1 MFFQG
6 IFTLIERISARSLT
20 FFLYRSQ
27 GEFSSP
33 SCHQQSPE
41 TLRRRWMTLIHG
53 LILPS
58 LCEFTLRSPR
68 RDSDEMSNLHQ
79 HYAGICLLTLLS
91 FSCTTFA
98 AKPSRQEVHPA
109 VIGSFT
115 RAIQPILLNRCAAGA
130 CHGGSQGAAPQLLRG
145 PIHGQAN
152 QRTTLK
158 NLESITTSVQNKSN
172 DRMFLSKIL
181 NHHDKRTNASVPKK
195 ELLTAHEQELFVTW
209 LTALPQNENPQ
220 SRSAVHSPQAQRV
233 DPANFELPQP
243 PPASLGQHNRF
254 KILLEQAKNPP
265 QFPPPRVTPGLRL
278 EKILPEEFP
287 LFKETPREE
296 DAPPPSD
303 K

>member
-20 FFLYRSQ
+20 FFLYRSR

-33 SCHQQSPE
+33 SCHQQRPKP
-41 TLRRRWMTLIHG
+41 LRRRWMTLIHG

-58 LCEFTLRSPR
+58 LCAFTINSHR

-98 AKPSRQEVHPA
+98 AKPNRQEVHPA

-115 RAIQPILLNRCAAGA
+115 RAIQPLLLNRCAAGA

-145 PIHGQAN
+145 PTHGRAN

-158 NLESITTSVQNKSN
+158 NLESITTSVQDKSN

-181 NHHDKRTNASVPKK
+181 NHHDKRTKASVPKK

-209 LTALPQNENPQ
+209 LTALHQNEHPQLRSAAPSPQ
-220 SRSAVHSPQAQRV
+220 SQRV
-233 DPANFELPQP
+233 NPASFELPQP

-287 LFKETPREE
+287 LLKESLSEE
-296 DAPPPSD
+296 DAQPPSD

>member
-1 MFFQG
+1 
-6 IFTLIERISARSLT
+6 
-20 FFLYRSQ
+20 
-27 GEFSSP
+27 
-33 SCHQQSPE
+33 
-41 TLRRRWMTLIHG
+41 
-53 LILPS
+53 
-58 LCEFTLRSPR
+58 
-68 RDSDEMSNLHQ
+68 MSNLHQ

-98 AKPSRQEVHPA
+98 AKPNRQEVHPA

-115 RAIQPILLNRCAAGA
+115 RAIQPLLLNRCAAGA
-130 CHGGSQGAAPQLLRG
+130 CHGGSQGAEPQLLRG

-195 ELLTAHEQELFVTW
+195 KLLTAHEQELFVTW
-209 LTALPQNENPQ
+209 LTSLPQDPKTQPQ
-220 SRSAVHSPQAQRV
+220 AVSSSPQTQRV
-233 DPANFELPQP
+233 NQASFEQPQQQP
-243 PPASLGQHNRF
+243 ESTGQQNRF

-287 LFKETPREE
+287 LLKESLSEE

>member
-27 GEFSSP
+27 GKFSSP

-58 LCEFTLRSPR
+58 LCAFTLRSPR
-68 RDSDEMSNLHQ
+68 RDSDEMSNPYQ

-130 CHGGSQGAAPQLLRG
+130 CHGGSQGATPQLLRG
-145 PIHGQAN
+145 PIHGQVN

-287 LFKETPREE
+287 LLKEILSEE
-296 DAPPPSD
+296 DATPPSD

>member
-6 IFTLIERISARSLT
+6 IFTSIERISARSLT
-20 FFLYRSQ
+20 FFLYRSR

-33 SCHQQSPE
+33 SCHQQRPKP
-41 TLRRRWMTLIHG
+41 LRRRWMTLIHG

-58 LCEFTLRSPR
+58 LCAFTINSHR

-98 AKPSRQEVHPA
+98 AKPNRQEVHPA

-115 RAIQPILLNRCAAGA
+115 RAIQPLLLNRCAAGA

-145 PIHGQAN
+145 PIHGRAN

-158 NLESITTSVQNKSN
+158 NLESITTSVQDKSN

-181 NHHDKRTNASVPKK
+181 NHHDKRTKASVPKK

-209 LTALPQNENPQ
+209 LTALHQNEHPQLRSAAPSPQ
-220 SRSAVHSPQAQRV
+220 SQRV
-233 DPANFELPQP
+233 NPASFELPQP

-265 QFPPPRVTPGLRL
+265 QLPPPRVTHGLRL

-287 LFKETPREE
+287 LLKESLSEE

>member
-1 MFFQG
+1 
-6 IFTLIERISARSLT
+6 
-20 FFLYRSQ
+20 
-27 GEFSSP
+27 
-33 SCHQQSPE
+33 
-41 TLRRRWMTLIHG
+41 MTLIHG

-58 LCEFTLRSPR
+58 LCAFTINSYR

-98 AKPSRQEVHPA
+98 AKPNRQEVHPA
-109 VIGSFT
+109 VIESFT
-115 RAIQPILLNRCAAGA
+115 RAIQPLLLNRCAAGA

-158 NLESITTSVQNKSN
+158 NLESITTSVQDKSN
-172 DRMFLSKIL
+172 NRMFLSKIL
-181 NHHDKRTNASVPKK
+181 NHHDKRTKASVPKK

-209 LTALPQNENPQ
+209 LTALHQNKHPQLRSAAPSPQ
-220 SRSAVHSPQAQRV
+220 SQRV
-233 DPANFELPQP
+233 NPASFELPQP
-243 PPASLGQHNRF
+243 PTASRGQHNRF

-287 LFKETPREE
+287 LLKEILGEE

>member
-20 FFLYRSQ
+20 FFLYRSR

-33 SCHQQSPE
+33 SCHQQRPKP
-41 TLRRRWMTLIHG
+41 LRRRWMTLIHG

-58 LCEFTLRSPR
+58 LCAFTINSHR

-98 AKPSRQEVHPA
+98 AKPNRQEVHPA

-115 RAIQPILLNRCAAGA
+115 RAIQPLLLNRCAAGA

-145 PIHGQAN
+145 PIHGRAN

-158 NLESITTSVQNKSN
+158 NLESITTSVQDKSN

-181 NHHDKRTNASVPKK
+181 NHHDKRTKASVPKK

-209 LTALPQNENPQ
+209 LTALHQNEHPQLRSAAPSPQ
-220 SRSAVHSPQAQRV
+220 SQRV
-233 DPANFELPQP
+233 NPASFELPQP

-287 LFKETPREE
+287 LLKESLSEE
-296 DAPPPSD
+296 DAHPPSD

>member
-1 MFFQG
+1 
-6 IFTLIERISARSLT
+6 
-20 FFLYRSQ
+20 
-27 GEFSSP
+27 
-33 SCHQQSPE
+33 
-41 TLRRRWMTLIHG
+41 
-53 LILPS
+53 
-58 LCEFTLRSPR
+58 
-68 RDSDEMSNLHQ
+68 MSNLHQ

-98 AKPSRQEVHPA
+98 AKPNRQEVHPA

-115 RAIQPILLNRCAAGA
+115 RAIQPLLLNRCAAGA

-145 PIHGQAN
+145 PIHGRAN

-158 NLESITTSVQNKSN
+158 NLESITTSVQDKSN

-181 NHHDKRTNASVPKK
+181 NHHDKRTKASVPKK

-209 LTALPQNENPQ
+209 LTALHQNEHPQLRSAAPSPQ
-220 SRSAVHSPQAQRV
+220 SQRV
-233 DPANFELPQP
+233 NPASFELPQP

-287 LFKETPREE
+287 LLKESLSEE

>member
-6 IFTLIERISARSLT
+6 IFTLIERISARSLA

-58 LCEFTLRSPR
+58 LCAFSINSPQ
-68 RDSDEMSNLHQ
+68 RDSDEMSNPHQ
-79 HYAGICLLTLLS
+79 QYAGICLLTLLS

-98 AKPSRQEVHPA
+98 AKPSRQEVRPA

-115 RAIQPILLNRCAAGA
+115 RAIQPLLLNRCAAGA

-145 PIHGQAN
+145 PIHGKAN
-152 QRTTLK
+152 QQTTLR
-158 NLESITTSVQNKSN
+158 NLESITKSVQNKSN

-209 LTALPQNENPQ
+209 LTTLPQNEHPQLRSAAPSPQ
-220 SRSAVHSPQAQRV
+220 SQKVN
-233 DPANFELPQP
+233 PAGFELPQP
-243 PPASLGQHNRF
+243 PPASWGQHNRF

-278 EKILPEEFP
+278 EKMLPEEFP
-287 LFKETPREE
+287 LLKETHSE
-296 DAPPPSD
+296 
-303 K
+303 